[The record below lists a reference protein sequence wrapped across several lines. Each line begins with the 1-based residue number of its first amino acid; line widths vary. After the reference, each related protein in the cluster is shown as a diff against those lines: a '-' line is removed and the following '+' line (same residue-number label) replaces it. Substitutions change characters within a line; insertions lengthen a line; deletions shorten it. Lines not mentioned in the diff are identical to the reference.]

1 MVAEWIQATACK
13 AVYVGS
19 NPTHI
24 SMITSQ
30 THLSNLL
37 QEAGRYVLTN
47 EDKNLIHQ
55 KGIEE
60 YIFSKLL
67 SKRFRKWKLTPTCET
82 RTRKAIGLSVA
93 TNKPVHVVYFTGG
106 YKLWRLPSS
115 PQADWAEFFNIAHV
129 LRYVAP
135 IAATYHPGVTISY
148 YVHTFL
154 MEKHDNLTTEEIENY
169 INSFQSLINAFL
181 KYTSLNIS
189 VKIWKDAD
197 LYSRSEYFP
206 ILEDGYKKA
215 SEQYANMST
224 QQQNHFLKLGRL
236 NIKWQG
242 KEDWTSLP
250 EIAKEEKI
258 KQGAIWELTA
268 MNNLDRVQQTA
279 KGEDKVLLFTVGTPA
294 FIGIGS
300 TQNSI
305 VKHWTG
311 FGVLE
316 KDNDKYRERILSPSQ
331 FEQIKG
337 DPHTVE
343 PINLLPFSNF
353 ATVWVYPNR
362 LDFVR

>member
-1 MVAEWIQATACK
+1 
-13 AVYVGS
+13 
-19 NPTHI
+19 
-24 SMITSQ
+24 
-30 THLSNLL
+30 
-37 QEAGRYVLTN
+37 
-47 EDKNLIHQ
+47 
-55 KGIEE
+55 
-60 YIFSKLL
+60 
-67 SKRFRKWKLTPTCET
+67 
-82 RTRKAIGLSVA
+82 
-93 TNKPVHVVYFTGG
+93 
-106 YKLWRLPSS
+106 
-115 PQADWAEFFNIAHV
+115 
-129 LRYVAP
+129 
-135 IAATYHPGVTISY
+135 
-148 YVHTFL
+148 
-154 MEKHDNLTTEEIENY
+154 
-169 INSFQSLINAFL
+169 
-181 KYTSLNIS
+181 
-189 VKIWKDAD
+189 
-197 LYSRSEYFP
+197 
-206 ILEDGYKKA
+206 
-215 SEQYANMST
+215 MST

>member
-1 MVAEWIQATACK
+1 MVAERIQATACK
-13 AVYVGS
+13 AVYAGS
-19 NPTHI
+19 NPAHI
-24 SMITSQ
+24 SMISSQ

-37 QEAGRYVLTN
+37 QEAGKYVLTE
-47 EDKNLIHQ
+47 EDNALIHE
-55 KGIEE
+55 KKMEL

-67 SKRFRKWKLTPTCET
+67 SKKFRKWKLTSTCEA
-82 RTRKAIGLSVA
+82 RTKKAIDLSVA
-93 TNKPVHVVYFTGG
+93 TGKPVHVVYFTGG

-129 LRYVAP
+129 LRYIAP
-135 IAATYHPGVTISY
+135 IAAVYQPGVTISY
-148 YVHTFL
+148 YIHTLL
-154 MEKHDNLTTEEIENY
+154 MEKHDNLTTEEIEKY

-181 KYTSLNIS
+181 KYTPLNVSI
-189 VKIWKDAD
+189 KIWKDAD
-197 LYSRSEYFP
+197 LYSRNEYFP

-215 SEQYANMST
+215 SEQYAHMT
-224 QQQNHFLKLGRL
+224 LQQQNHFLKLGRL
-236 NIKWQG
+236 NIKWRG
-242 KEDWTSLP
+242 KEDWTTLP
-250 EIAKEEKI
+250 EAVKEEKI
-258 KQGAIWELTA
+258 KQGAIWELAA

-331 FEQIKG
+331 FEEIRNN
-337 DPHTVE
+337 PHTVE
-343 PINLLPFSNF
+343 PVHLLPLDNF
-353 ATVWVYPNR
+353 KTVWVYPHR
-362 LDFVR
+362 LDFVH